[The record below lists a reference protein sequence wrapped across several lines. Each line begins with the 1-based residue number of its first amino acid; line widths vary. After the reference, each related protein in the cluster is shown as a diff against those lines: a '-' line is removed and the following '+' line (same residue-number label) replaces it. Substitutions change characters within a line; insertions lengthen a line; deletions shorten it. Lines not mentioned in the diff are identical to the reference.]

1 MKCLERLVKCHICSS
16 LPDTLDPLQFAYRT
30 NRATEDA
37 IALATHTTLTHLE
50 KGNTYAR
57 MLFMDYSSAFNTII
71 PSKLATKLVDLGLG
85 TPICRWILNFLT
97 NRPQVVRVGKYT
109 SSSLILST
117 GTPQGCVLSP
127 LLYSLFTHDCVAK
140 HESNIIIKFA
150 DDTTIIGLIT
160 GNDEAAY
167 REEVTALHEWC
178 LDNNLSLNISKTK
191 EMIVDY
197 RKRPVR
203 EHRPIHINGVMVE
216 RVSSFKFLGVNITE
230 DFSWTL
236 HTDAV
241 IKKARQRLYFL
252 RRLRKF
258 GMNTSIISKFYRC
271 AIESLLSSCITVWY
285 GSCSASSRKSL
296 QRVVK
301 AAEHITG
308 TRLPAIQD
316 IYLQRCLRKAHSIIK
331 DHSHPAHQLFSS
343 LPSGRRYRSLPA
355 RTTRL
360 KNSFYHQAI
369 RHLNHYT

>member
-1 MKCLERLVKCHICSS
+1 M
-16 LPDTLDPLQFAYRT
+16 
-30 NRATEDA
+30 
-37 IALATHTTLTHLE
+37 HTTLTHLE
-50 KGNTYAR
+50 NGNTYAR
-57 MLFMDYSSAFNTII
+57 MLFIDYSSAFNTII
-71 PSKLATKLVDLGLG
+71 SSKLATKLVDLGLG
-85 TPICRWILNFLT
+85 TPICRWILNFLAS
-97 NRPQVVRVGKYT
+97 RPQVGRVGKHT
-109 SSSLILST
+109 SSSLTLNT

-160 GNDEAAY
+160 GNDETAY
-167 REEVTALHEWC
+167 REEVMALYEWC
-178 LDNNLSLNISKTK
+178 LENNLTLNISKTR

-203 EHRPIHINGVMVE
+203 EHQPIHINGVKVG
-216 RVSSFKFLGVNITE
+216 RVSSFKFLGVNIAE

-236 HTDAV
+236 HTDTAFG
-241 IKKARQRLYFL
+241 KARQRLYFL

-258 GMNTSIISKFYRC
+258 GMNANITSNFYRC
-271 AIESLLSSCITVWY
+271 AIESLLTSCITVWY

-316 IYLQRCLRKAHSIIK
+316 IYLQQCLQEAHSIIK
-331 DHSHPAHQLFSS
+331 DLSHPAHQLFSL
-343 LPSGRRYRSLPA
+343 LPSGRRYRSLSA

-360 KNSFYHQAI
+360 KNSFYHQTI
-369 RHLNHYT
+369 RHLNHNT